1 MEVFRISH
9 TKHSKE
15 LSSSGSANRW
25 NRKNEFVIYTGS
37 SRSLST
43 LELVVHRSSISP
55 FPNYEVMIISIAD
68 EEELVE
74 QVSITNLPKDWRKFQ
89 MYPRLQEIG
98 SEWYKSKRTL
108 ILKVPS
114 AIITQEYNYI
124 INTQHPLFIE
134 KVKLVRNE
142 DYFFDGR
149 LFS

>member
-9 TKHSKE
+9 FKHSKE

-43 LELVVHRSSISP
+43 LELVVHLSSINP

-74 QVSITNLPKDWRKFQ
+74 QVSILNLPKEWRKFE
-89 MYPRLQEIG
+89 MYPKLQEIG
-98 SEWYKSKRTL
+98 SEWYNSKRTL

-124 INTQHPLFIE
+124 INTQHPLFRE
-134 KVKLVRNE
+134 KVSLVRNE
-142 DYFFDGR
+142 DYFFDER
-149 LFS
+149 LF

>member
-9 TKHSKE
+9 IKHSKE

-43 LELVVHRSSISP
+43 LELVVHLSSISP

-74 QVSITNLPKDWRKFQ
+74 QVSILNLPKEWRKFE
-89 MYPRLQEIG
+89 MYPKLQEIG
-98 SEWYKSKRTL
+98 SEWYNSKRTL

-114 AIITQEYNYI
+114 AIITQEYSYI
-124 INTQHPLFIE
+124 INTQHPLFSE
-134 KVKLVRNE
+134 KVSLVRNE
-142 DYFFDGR
+142 DYFFDER
-149 LFS
+149 LF